1 MTRTKFT
8 LNTDVSSASDHPV
21 SRGNSTAGERAF
33 LIKGPAVI
41 SFSGG
46 RSSGFMLWSILRA
59 HDGALPSDVHVIF
72 ADTGRE
78 HLRTYEFVRAC
89 AEKWSI
95 NIEWVAMDK
104 GEHETPFDA
113 LIARKNY
120 LPNPI
125 ARFCTTEMKI
135 RPIEAFMKSRYES
148 WDNVVGIRADEQARV
163 SKMRAK
169 DTEQVINRVP
179 LSDAGVSEA
188 DVFTFWSRQ
197 NFDLN
202 LPRGFSN
209 CVGCFMKSAAQL
221 IAIEQ
226 MQPGSLE
233 WYATKEAEIGGTFR
247 SDRPS
252 YAKLIEFSNRQG
264 MMLADEPLMEC
275 FCHD

>member
-1 MTRTKFT
+1 M
-8 LNTDVSSASDHPV
+8 SDPY
-21 SRGNSTAGERAF
+21 RIT
-33 LIKGPAVI
+33 GPAVI

-46 RSSGFMLWSILRA
+46 RTSGYMLWRILQA
-59 HDGALPSDVHVIF
+59 HGGTLPDDVHVIF
-72 ADTGRE
+72 ADTGQE
-78 HLRTYEFVRAC
+78 HPNTYAFVRRC
-89 AEKWSI
+89 TDQWGI
-95 NIEWVAMDK
+95 HIEWVSMDK
-104 GEHETPFDA
+104 GNYATPFDA
-113 LIARKNY
+113 LIAKKNY
-120 LPNPI
+120 LPNPV

-135 RPIEAFMKSRYES
+135 KPIAAFMRAKYEV
-148 WDNVVGIRADEQARV
+148 WDNIIGIRADEPKRV
-163 SKMRAK
+163 SSMRGKETPEWVTRMPLA
-169 DTEQVINRVP
+169 DIGVTET
-179 LSDAGVSEA
+179 
-188 DVFTFWSRQ
+188 DVFGFWKKQ
-197 NFDLN
+197 NFDLD

-252 YAKLIEFSNRQG
+252 YAKLIEFSSRQG